1 MEDGMTPVEAEL
13 RRRIESEGPI
23 PVAAMMQLANAHYYA
38 TRDPFGAAGD
48 FITAPEISQ
57 IFGELIGIWCAA
69 MWSVMGR
76 PDPVLLV
83 ELGPG
88 RGTLMADAL
97 RALKIAPAFRSA
109 ARVHLVEAS
118 PLLRTAQER
127 ALKDS
132 GVEITWHH
140 NIGQLPKGPAL
151 IIANEFFDALPV
163 HHYVR
168 GEKSWHERVVGLK
181 DGALHFGLAPHKVP
195 DRVVP
200 TSFEHAV
207 PDSVSETSPESLRI
221 ANALGERIKMQG
233 GAALVIDYGYDKPG
247 TGETLQALRGH
258 SFTDALSNLGEAD
271 LTAHVDFAAL
281 ADAARFGGAAAYGPV
296 TQRNFLL
303 GLGILERTAVLM
315 RQATLEQ
322 ALSIESGT
330 ARLTDESPTGMG
342 NLFKVLA
349 LAQRGLPAPPGFVAG
364 NT

>member
-1 MEDGMTPVEAEL
+1 MTPVEVEL
-13 RRRIESEGPI
+13 RRRIESEGPV
-23 PVAAMMQLANAHYYA
+23 PVATLMQIANAHYYA

-57 IFGELIGIWCAA
+57 IFGELVGLWCAA

-109 ARVHLVEAS
+109 VRVHLVETS
-118 PLLRTAQER
+118 PLLRAAQER
-127 ALKDS
+127 TLKDT
-132 GVEITWHH
+132 GVEINWHH

-163 HHYVR
+163 HHYIR
-168 GEKSWHERVVGLK
+168 GDKHWHERVVGIQ
-181 DGALHFGLAPHKVP
+181 DDALQFGLAPHKVP
-195 DRVVP
+195 DRIVP
-200 TSFEHAV
+200 TSFEHATFGAI
-207 PDSVSETSPESLRI
+207 SETSPESLRI

-247 TGETLQALRGH
+247 TGETLQAMRGH
-258 SFTDALSNLGEAD
+258 TYVEALSGLGESD

-281 ADAARFGGAAAYGPV
+281 GDAARFGGAAAYGPV
-296 TQRNFLL
+296 RQRDFLL
-303 GLGILERTAVLM
+303 GLGILERTAILM

-322 ALSIESGT
+322 ALALESGT

-342 NLFKVLA
+342 ALFKVMA
-349 LAQRGLPAPPGFVAG
+349 IAQRGLPAPPGFVAG